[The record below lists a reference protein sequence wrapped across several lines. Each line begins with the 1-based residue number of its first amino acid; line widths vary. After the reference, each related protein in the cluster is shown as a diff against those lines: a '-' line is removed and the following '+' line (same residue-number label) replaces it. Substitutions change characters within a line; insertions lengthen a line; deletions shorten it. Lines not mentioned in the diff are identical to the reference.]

1 MGAAGAV
8 RQGRMRAPR
17 ATTVDQAATVLI
29 AGMGDGSIFD
39 RGGGP
44 YKPATTRGYERV
56 LRLRVLPVLG
66 HRCLSSIERRDVQVL
81 VERMHGDGLTAS
93 TIQNTLN
100 PLQVICRRALHDGE
114 LAIDPTDGLRLPAV
128 RGRRDRIA
136 SPAQAA
142 ALVAALPVAERAL
155 WATALYAGLRRGELR
170 ALRWNDVDFD
180 AGVIRVE
187 RGWDDDPKVGEIA
200 VKSDA
205 GRRAVPLIGV
215 LRRIIAT
222 HKLATGR
229 YIGHS
234 DIRTTYNRYGHLMP
248 GGEAQ
253 AAAQVDAYLEAA
265 QSAALTE
272 S

>member
-1 MGAAGAV
+1 
-8 RQGRMRAPR
+8 
-17 ATTVDQAATVLI
+17 
-29 AGMGDGSIFD
+29 
-39 RGGGP
+39 
-44 YKPATTRGYERV
+44 
-56 LRLRVLPVLG
+56 
-66 HRCLSSIERRDVQVL
+66 
-81 VERMHGDGLTAS
+81 
-93 TIQNTLN
+93 
-100 PLQVICRRALHDGE
+100 
-114 LAIDPTDGLRLPAV
+114 V

>member
-1 MGAAGAV
+1 MTTTEPSPGMSREPTACRLRSDELQHVYSARERKQIRKYFDTLGAARTWREDEAGAV

-17 ATTVDQAATVLI
+17 ATALEQAATVLI

-39 RGGGP
+39 RSGRP

-56 LRLRVLPVLG
+56 LRLRILPVLG
-66 HRCLSSIERRDVQVL
+66 HRRLSSIERRDVQAL

-136 SPAQAA
+136 SPAEAA

-155 WATALYAGLRRGELR
+155 WATALYAGLRRGELAR
-170 ALRWNDVDFD
+170 VAL
-180 AGVIRVE
+180 E
-187 RGWDDDPKVGEIA
+187 
-200 VKSDA
+200 
-205 GRRAVPLIGV
+205 
-215 LRRIIAT
+215 
-222 HKLATGR
+222 
-229 YIGHS
+229 
-234 DIRTTYNRYGHLMP
+234 
-248 GGEAQ
+248 
-253 AAAQVDAYLEAA
+253 
-265 QSAALTE
+265 
-272 S
+272 